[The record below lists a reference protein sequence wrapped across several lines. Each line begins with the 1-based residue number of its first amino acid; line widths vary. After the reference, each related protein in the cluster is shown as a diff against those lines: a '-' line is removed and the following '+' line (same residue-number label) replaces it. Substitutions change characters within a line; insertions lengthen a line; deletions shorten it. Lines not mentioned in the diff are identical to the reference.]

1 MGSGH
6 FTATWQLPVDSLYDR
21 FLLDARLDSLDL
33 LSLNEIIKPLAPA
46 EVVSG
51 WAQDVVFHMDASS
64 RKGRIRLDF
73 PYRKLKVALL
83 KEKRRRDHTKRF
95 LVEIGELGLTG

>member
-33 LSLNEIIKPLAPA
+33 LSLNEIVKPLAPA

-51 WAQDVVFHMDASS
+51 WAQDVVFHMDGLKPE
-64 RKGRIRLDF
+64 RTDTVRLPVPEIESGF
-73 PYRKLKVALL
+73 IER
-83 KEKRRRDHTKRF
+83 ERRRDHTKRF
-95 LVEIGELGLTG
+95 LVEIGRT